1 MYAHATLAHKR
12 VAHANHSMQFFDAPP
27 RPFSHIAIDVIGKI
41 KQSKEGYEYILT
53 VICMLTN
60 FCEAIPLKDQTSEDI
75 VNALITHV
83 YTRNGPPIAVDSD
96 NGAPLLSKLTKQ
108 VHKGLCIKQTFTSG
122 VNAKANGRVER
133 IQKQLQSV
141 ISCYVDTNSVN
152 WHKILPFALFSV
164 STSITSL
171 LGDSQYRLLYGH
183 TPTLLPVENELQENQ
198 PLPLSAT
205 DYLHNLVKR
214 MLIFREMAAEHNNA
228 NTGKVK
234 DKLDSKAHPH
244 NFLVGQQVVIYDPN
258 TKCNPWV
265 NSHTCTQCPMRTDV

>member
-1 MYAHATLAHKR
+1 
-12 VAHANHSMQFFDAPP
+12 
-27 RPFSHIAIDVIGKI
+27 
-41 KQSKEGYEYILT
+41 
-53 VICMLTN
+53 MLTTQCN
-60 FCEAIPLKDQTSEDI
+60 FLTRLPDPLATSLLMSLAKSNSQKKATSTYSQSYVCSQTFARPIPLKDQTSEDI
-75 VNALITHV
+75 VDALITHV

-122 VNAKANGRVER
+122 VNAKANGRVEC

-141 ISCYVDTNSVN
+141 ISCYVNTNSVN

-183 TPTLLPVENELQENQ
+183 TPTLLPVENELQDNE

-205 DYLHNLVKR
+205 DYLHNLEKR
-214 MLIFREMAAEHNNA
+214 RLIFREMAAEHNNA
-228 NTGKVK
+228 YTGKVK